1 MLLNEYSI
9 LDTIVNK
16 IGGKI
21 SSQNLALREKTSIL
35 FDFPKE
41 LSESG
46 IRNLV
51 VAKEGIL
58 NLMSLL
64 GTDTNKSH
72 LSLISHLI
80 ENFKKERTDSI
91 AKELQRDENIVY
103 FNGNLQKYNTTKG
116 CYEAC
121 KEEDIIPKIKTISKV
136 SLNTRECK
144 EIVETHKTL
153 CKIDDS
159 NINLHR
165 IDGLINS
172 TNGMIKISEEEIELI
187 PHSPEYYSTCCLGTS
202 YIEDSDCPIWLSFLS
217 ETFEHYGPEKNKAIL
232 LLREIM
238 GYMLIPGNKYQK
250 LFYFYGKSRSGKSV
264 IGHIISKLLGDEN
277 VSSIPFESLNDEQKI
292 AELSSKLLNL
302 SGELPRGVKIQSARI
317 KSLVGED
324 KIQGR
329 KLYSSPFD
337 FINLAKIMV
346 IGNNFATFD
355 DNSGAI
361 LERIVLLTFETQVP
375 EEKRNANLKNILEQ
389 ELSGIFRWALNG
401 LITLN
406 KRGRFD
412 EPQKNIEA
420 KDHLEKKSD
429 TIFYW
434 LSEADLSDFENEI
447 KGNTLKTTFK
457 KFYQNYKDW
466 CKEYHIDIEKRDEFK
481 MRLSQESGIKVYKD
495 TSKNQD
501 CVEICLD

>member
-1 MLLNEYSI
+1 MLKEYSV
-9 LDTIVNK
+9 LDTIVNR
-16 IGGKI
+16 IEGEV
-21 SSQNLALREKTSIL
+21 SLQNLSFREKTNIL
-35 FDFPKE
+35 FNFSKE

-46 IRNLV
+46 VRNLV
-51 VAKEGIL
+51 VAKDGVL
-58 NLMSLL
+58 KLMSIL
-64 GTDTNKSH
+64 GTDTNKEH
-72 LSLISHLI
+72 LSLISSLI
-80 ENFKKERTDSI
+80 KNFKKERTDSI
-91 AKELQRDENIVY
+91 AKELQRNENIVY
-103 FNGNLQKYNTTKG
+103 FNGNPQKYNTIKG
-116 CYEAC
+116 CYESC
-121 KEEDIIPKIKTISKV
+121 KEEDIILKIKDISKV
-136 SLNTRECK
+136 SLNIRECK
-144 EIVETHKTL
+144 EIVESHKTL
-153 CKIDDS
+153 CRIDDS
-159 NINLHR
+159 DINLHR

-187 PHSPEYYSTCCLGTS
+187 PHSPKYYSTCCLGTS
-202 YIEDSDCPIWLSFLS
+202 YIKDSDCPIWLNFLS
-217 ETFEHYGPEKNKAIL
+217 QTFDHYGPEKDKAIL

-337 FINLAKIMV
+337 FINPAKIMV

-361 LERIVLLTFETQVP
+361 LERIILLTFETQVP
-375 EEKRNANLKNILEQ
+375 EEKRDANLKNILEQ
-389 ELSGIFRWALNG
+389 ELPGIFRWALNG
-401 LITLN
+401 LMTLN

-412 EPQKNIEA
+412 EPKKNIEA

-429 TIFYW
+429 TIYYW
-434 LSEADLSDFENEI
+434 LTELDSIDFENEI
-447 KGNTLKTTFK
+447 KENTLKITFK

-481 MRLSQESGIKVYKD
+481 MRLSQESKIKVYKD
-495 TSKNQD
+495 VSKNQD